1 MNVWDGMCRYVS
13 IVERAYKFASKA
25 LLDLLVKDN
34 KLFEKLRSI
43 KNYFFMSTGDM
54 FVHFLDTGE

>member
-1 MNVWDGMCRYVS
+1 MCRYVS